1 MASIEFIE
9 KRIAGKEKEIA
20 KLEGKLARIRKAE
33 ASNWENNP
41 YYYSENDLRWT
52 LKDLEAAKKS
62 LDGYRADLVTATEK
76 ANSRN
81 IKVIVE
87 FLENWKN
94 STREFYVKMVDKF
107 SAARDQYYALDR
119 ELCEIQNH
127 GKTMEERKA
136 AREQSREA
144 SKAFNEA
151 WHWLMPYI
159 TCKWNN
165 DQRVWGIDLVKLNKD
180 LDQEADAKYD
190 FIIDRTNAIV
200 GTITDATYLYIG
212 KRGDLNGF
220 IIGERGKAKV
230 QTIGAG
236 GYNIQCFHFRT
247 LIHAA

>member
-41 YYYSENDLRWT
+41 YYYSEDDLRWT
-52 LKDLEAAKKS
+52 LKDLEAAKKA

-81 IKVIVE
+81 VAAILE
-87 FLENWKN
+87 FLEMWKA
-94 STREFYVKMVDKF
+94 STREFYTERFAHYLV
-107 SAARDQYYALDR
+107 ARAEHR
-119 ELCEIQNH
+119 EKDSKLHDLEYSLPW
-127 GKTMEERKA
+127 KSEERRAVEKE
-136 AREQSREA
+136 RREA
-144 SKAFNEA
+144 NKAYND
-151 WHWLMPYI
+151 
-159 TCKWNN
+159 KWNWIFEYEAHDPRQWSN
-165 DQRVWGIDLVKLNKD
+165 IYLNTEKLNKD
-180 LDQEADAKYD
+180 LEQEANRKYD
-190 FIIDRTNAIV
+190 FIIERTNAIV
-200 GTITDATYLYIG
+200 GTITDTAGLHIG
-212 KRGDLNGF
+212 PDGDLNGI